1 MKISLEWLG
10 EYLDADVPASEI
22 IETLERIGLMVE
34 GREEKEGD
42 IILEVET
49 YSNRPDTLGHLGVAR
64 ELAAALGVRLQEKSW
79 PLSELSDR
87 TANLVDVQ
95 IWDEDLCPRYCG
107 AVVRGVKVG
116 PSPAWLRKRIES
128 MGLNPVN
135 NVVDITNYVLFSTS
149 QPIHAFDL
157 DRIGGAKVIVRRAKK
172 GERLLCLDGTDLSLE
187 PDMLVIADETK
198 PLALAGVI
206 GGQGS
211 AVTEKTK
218 DVFIESAY
226 FDPVSVRKTRKATGI
241 QTDASYRF
249 ERGADIAFPPRAAL
263 MAASLLTP
271 FGGRVCEEP
280 VDVFPIPP
288 KKKGVVLRQRR
299 IGELLGVEV
308 DKDFVE
314 KTLRDLRFELEP
326 QPAGLW
332 QVKVPSWRVDIDRE
346 ADLIEEAARFYGY
359 DKIPSVLPPL
369 RVVDPIP
376 DKTRERARRIRPLL
390 LHYGFNEVINFSFSD
405 AEKERLFATGFEAV
419 EIRNPIS
426 ARTSLLRTTLLGGL
440 LEAAAWNKNRG
451 LEAIQIFEI
460 GKVYFREEEGFKE
473 RLTLGLLS
481 TGMRAEPHWDRNNR
495 EAIRREADFF
505 QLKGECE
512 ALLHQLRYEPFSF
525 EIGEQPFFEAGLCL
539 ALSFKEEKVG
549 YLGRVAGR
557 VQDAF
562 DLKQKVWALEIDL
575 DLLFGKQPRPFVYQ
589 PVPKYPS
596 VVRDV
601 SLLVPS
607 DVPYQEIRKVV
618 DKIPL
623 PILEDVRLVDRY
635 SGGSVPQDKIS
646 LSFRFTYRHAQR
658 TLLAEEVDRAEQQI
672 INQLKRAFGIQL
684 REGGKIDIRTG
695 KN

>member
-1 MKISLEWLG
+1 MKISLEWLKD
-10 EYLDADVPASEI
+10 YLDQDIPVSRI

-42 IILEVET
+42 IVLEVET
-49 YSNRPDTLGHLGVAR
+49 YSNRPDTLGHLGMAR
-64 ELAAALGVRLQEKSW
+64 ELAAALGVPLQEKTW
-79 PLSELSDR
+79 PLSELSTR
-87 TANLVDVQ
+87 TADLVDVQ

-107 AVVRGVKVG
+107 AVVRGIKVG

-135 NVVDITNYVLFSTS
+135 NVVDVTNYVLFATS

-157 DRIGGAKVIVRRAKK
+157 DKIGGAKVIIRRAKK
-172 GERLLCLDGTDLSLE
+172 GERLLCLDGTDLTLE

-198 PLALAGVI
+198 PIALAGVI

-211 AVTEKTK
+211 AVTEKTR

-249 ERGADIAFPPRAAL
+249 ERGADIAIPPRAAL
-263 MAASLLTP
+263 IAASLLTP
-271 FGGRVCEEP
+271 YGGRVCEEP
-280 VDVFPIPP
+280 VDVFPVPT
-288 KKKGVVLRQRR
+288 KKKGVVLRHRR
-299 IGELLGVEV
+299 IAELLGVEV
-308 DKDFVE
+308 KKAFVE
-314 KTLRDLRFELEP
+314 KTLQDLGFELEP
-326 QPAGLW
+326 QPTDLW
-332 QVKVPSWRVDIDRE
+332 QVKVPTWRVDIDRE

-390 LHYGFNEVINFSFSD
+390 FHYGFNEVINFSFSD
-405 AEKERLFATGFEAV
+405 AGKERLFATGLDAV

-426 ARTSLLRTTLLGGL
+426 ARTSLLRTTLAGGL
-440 LEAAAWNKNRG
+440 LETAAWNRNRG
-451 LEAIQIFEI
+451 LEAIQVFEI
-460 GKVYFREEEGFKE
+460 GKVYFREERGFRE
-473 RLTLGLLS
+473 RLALGLLS
-481 TGMRAEPHWDRNNR
+481 TGMREEPHWKRGR
-495 EAIRREADFF
+495 HEADFF

-512 ALLHQLRYEPFSF
+512 ALLQQLRYDPFVFERTDHPLFEPGS
-525 EIGEQPFFEAGLCL
+525 CL
-539 ALSFKEEKVG
+539 ALAFKEEKVG
-549 YLGRVAGR
+549 HLGQVAAR
-557 VQDAF
+557 IQEAY
-562 DLKQKVWALEIDL
+562 DLKQPVWLAELDL

-596 VVRDV
+596 VVRDI
-601 SLLVPS
+601 SLLVPR
-607 DVPYQEIRKVV
+607 DVSYQDIRRTVEKL
-618 DKIPL
+618 PL
-623 PILEDVRLVDRY
+623 PILEEVELIDRY
-635 SGGSVPQDKIS
+635 SGESIPQDKIS

-658 TLLAEEVDRAEQQI
+658 TLLAEEVDRAEQQVI
-672 INQLKRAFGIQL
+672 SQLKRAFGVQL
-684 REGGKIDIRTG
+684 REGGKIDNRIG